1 MENQV
6 SFSYQCIT
14 VRQRTAPYPFVHSS
28 PLILCTF
35 FALFHYC
42 TLFMLHLFSCCFM
55 LHSFHVA
62 LFSYCTLFKFLF
74 LGVVHFSCFTFSML
88 HLFLL
93 HFFSIPE
100 AFSANIMALWEK
112 IWDVSRTL
120 IFLLRQHEFEELI
133 MPAEV

>member
-35 FALFHYC
+35 FALFDYC

-88 HLFLL
+88 HFFHVELFSCCTFFMLHRVPIAPFCVL
-93 HFFSIPE
+93 HFFHASP
-100 AFSANIMALWEK
+100 
-112 IWDVSRTL
+112 
-120 IFLLRQHEFEELI
+120 FLLLSHVALCS
-133 MPAEV
+133 